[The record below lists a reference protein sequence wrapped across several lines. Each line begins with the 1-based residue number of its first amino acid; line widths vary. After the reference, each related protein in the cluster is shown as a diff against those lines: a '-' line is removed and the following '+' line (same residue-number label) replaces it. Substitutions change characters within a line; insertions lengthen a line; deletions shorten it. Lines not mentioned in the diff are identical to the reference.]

1 MSGKCMG
8 RATCDNL
15 VLLRRVTDMGN
26 SVDTRAIEARCCKE
40 TTRDLGINQVTS
52 SAAHVDQATDTSSL
66 GGSTRFIIPH
76 GPYRKTHD
84 DFAYIRIIVTS
95 AIIAGLLLSTA
106 PVAFAQVGTLFSV
119 APETVAQDNPV
130 RENIYTG
137 SPAPPDK
144 SAIYQSGNH
153 HVTLSISWDGTNKS
167 LKCAYGLLIEG
178 TTRSC

>member
-1 MSGKCMG
+1 
-8 RATCDNL
+8 
-15 VLLRRVTDMGN
+15 MGN
-26 SVDTRAIEARCCKE
+26 SVDTRAVEARGCKE
-40 TTRDLGINQVTS
+40 TTRDLGINQVTP
-52 SAAHVDQATDTSSL
+52 SAAHVDQAVDASRV
-66 GGSTRFIIPH
+66 GGSTQFILPH

-106 PVAFAQVGTLFSV
+106 PAAFAQVGTLFSA

-130 RENIYTG
+130 RENIYAD

-144 SAIYQSGNH
+144 SATYQSDNH
-153 HVTLSISWDGTNKS
+153 HVALSISWDGTNKS
-167 LKCAYGLLIEG
+167 LRCAYGLLIEG